1 MVRISMTTFAT
12 LALLLFTAPL
22 RAATQ
27 CAESIDLTKL
37 QTFSSKPRMFIL
49 SDILNEP
56 DDSMSLVRYLLYAN
70 EFDTRGLCAVT
81 STWLRNSTHPEEMRK
96 IVTAYGLVVDQ
107 LNCHVHP
114 EFAYQPAEHFLS
126 LITSGPP
133 VFGKKALNMSLSEGA
148 QRLIAALEE
157 SNESLHVAVWG
168 GVNTL
173 AQALQHMSQTM
184 MTPVPGSGAHWPD
197 IFYIVSIHGWN
208 NYDQATWPGIN
219 SGNGPDP
226 TKTLNPWLDAN
237 IRLGPLG
244 AVYPQ
249 VEFGMEGDTPSWLWL
264 VQNGLGYSDHIEWG
278 SWGGRYL
285 RATDL
290 VDWVSPEVDGNL
302 WSDITEQAIG
312 ADGILHSENKA
323 SIWRWRD
330 AMQDDFA
337 ERIQWT
343 LTNNFSAVAHPPIL
357 VINGHG
363 GPDPVFMKATEN
375 GTFILDA
382 SDTIDVDRP
391 QDDSQLD
398 YAWLLYIDVTTS
410 APLPYPGEIKLESLA
425 PPASDP
431 VLANNTAG
439 FQNFTLGPKVQVT
452 TPPISINGQTGE
464 SNPDIHIVLQVTNT
478 AGIHPIRR
486 YKRVIFS
493 YN

>member
-1 MVRISMTTFAT
+1 MSLIMLLMSCFAS
-12 LALLLFTAPL
+12 PSES
-22 RAATQ
+22 ATQ
-27 CAESIDLTKL
+27 CAESVDLTKL

-70 EFDTRGLCAVT
+70 EFNTRGLCA
-81 STWLRNSTHPEEMRK
+81 MRK
-96 IVTAYGLVVDQ
+96 IVTAYGMVVDQ

-133 VFGKKALNMSLSEGA
+133 VFGKKALDISLSEGA

-157 SNESLHVAVWG
+157 SNEPLHIAVWG

-173 AQALQHMSQTM
+173 AQALQHMSRTM
-184 MTPVPGSGAHWPD
+184 SASQFAKQRAKLRVYTISDQDNTGPWIRAHWPD

-278 SWGGRYL
+278 SWGRPLFTRNGPDRL
-285 RATDL
+285 GVTRGGWQPLVRHHRASHRSRRNT
-290 VDWVSPEVDGNL
+290 SQR
-302 WSDITEQAIG
+302 EQ
-312 ADGILHSENKA
+312 A

-357 VINGHG
+357 VINGHS
-363 GPDPVFMKATEN
+363 GPDPLFMKATEN

-391 QDDSQLD
+391 QNDSQLD

-425 PPASDP
+425 PLASDP

-439 FQNFTLGPKVQVT
+439 FQNFTLGLKVQVT

-464 SNPDIHIVLQVTNT
+464 SNPDIPHL
-478 AGIHPIRR
+478 GIHPIRR